1 MRFQFY
7 VVLLRCSGAS
17 GIGVLLGCAIA
28 SLFGLLLGRISLTPE
43 WLLGAPVL
51 ALLGAAAGLVTAR
64 LTRLWLVPC
73 IARRRLLFTLTGA
86 AALPLGIGGINQTA
100 HAAPPGVSVV
110 LFSAAVLVWLW
121 FRGFQRELAL
131 VRQYRWG
138 R

>member
-1 MRFQFY
+1 MRFHFY
-7 VVLLRCSGAS
+7 IVLLRCSGAS

-28 SLFGLLLGRISLTPE
+28 SLFGLLLGRISLTPG

-51 ALLGAAAGLVTAR
+51 ALLGAAAGLITAR
-64 LTRLWLVPC
+64 LTRLWLLPC
-73 IARRRLLFTLTGA
+73 IARRRLLFTLIGA
-86 AALPLGIGGINQTA
+86 GALPLGFGGINQTT
-100 HAAPPGVSVV
+100 HPGPPAVVVV
-110 LFSAAVLVWLW
+110 LLSAAVLVWLW